1 MRKLKKTV
9 TKYSSLLIEPCRFF
23 LEKDKKE
30 RQSRAR
36 NPCFFCFKAW
46 WFSKNRQISG
56 QNLNARGDRCVI
68 EFEVTVQCGARAL
81 FASNWSTNF
90 YIKFSVVGF
99 LALIVRTTPLTLKIS
114 LISPKLHFLRLL
126 IRFFFQK
133 KSAFISLSATFF
145 YWWKTVLFFEISR
158 KRALHHTVI
167 ILAFFHFLIYARA
180 WLGQKTFS
188 ANLASWKN
196 PFTLWIQLLHGRN
209 HQKNE
214 KFEMT
219 SFLTV
224 SKARGLWGAE
234 IASKSVIT
242 ELTLSGHLRAESFN
256 QIFGKK

>member
-56 QNLNARGDRCVI
+56 QNLNARGDRGVI
-68 EFEVTVQCGARAL
+68 EFEITVQCGARAL

-126 IRFFFQK
+126 IRFFFRK
-133 KSAFISLSATFF
+133 KVLLSACLQHFF
-145 YWWKTVLFFEISR
+145 TGE
-158 KRALHHTVI
+158 KRCC
-167 ILAFFHFLIYARA
+167 
-180 WLGQKTFS
+180 FS
-188 ANLASWKN
+188 KSHVNEHCT
-196 PFTLWIQLLHGRN
+196 TLW
-209 HQKNE
+209 
-214 KFEMT
+214 
-219 SFLTV
+219 
-224 SKARGLWGAE
+224 
-234 IASKSVIT
+234 
-242 ELTLSGHLRAESFN
+242 
-256 QIFGKK
+256 